1 MREDQ
6 FRLDGRNIVITG
18 ASSGIGRQCAIECS
32 KRGARLILV
41 ARNEKNL
48 QETLEKMNGEG
59 HSLVTLDLSLLDKIE
74 GKLTPVM
81 ESFGKIHGLVHSAG
95 TQVTAP
101 LAQMKLEKQEAM
113 FNLNYHAAMELSKL
127 VTKKRYIPDT
137 GISLVY
143 IAAVFAF
150 RGGSAV
156 AGYSGSKGALLS
168 SARSL
173 AVELARKKVR
183 VNCVSPGLII
193 TDLVQDLIARLDE
206 EQVSK
211 KQEKHPLGFGKP
223 QDIANACVYLLSDAS
238 RWVTGINLV
247 VDGGVSVR

>member
-1 MREDQ
+1 VREDQ

-127 VTKKRYIPDT
+127 VTKKKYLPES
-137 GISLVY
+137 GASLVFV
-143 IAAVFAF
+143 AAVFAIL
-150 RGGSAV
+150 GGSAV
-156 AGYSGSKGALLS
+156 AGYSASKGALVS
-168 SARSL
+168 AARSL
-173 AVELARKKVR
+173 AVELAPKKIR
-183 VNCVSPGLII
+183 VNCISPGLIM
-193 TDLVQDLIARLDE
+193 TELVQSVLSQLDE
-206 EQVSK
+206 EQIQRRK
-211 KQEKHPLGFGKP
+211 ARYLLGLGQT